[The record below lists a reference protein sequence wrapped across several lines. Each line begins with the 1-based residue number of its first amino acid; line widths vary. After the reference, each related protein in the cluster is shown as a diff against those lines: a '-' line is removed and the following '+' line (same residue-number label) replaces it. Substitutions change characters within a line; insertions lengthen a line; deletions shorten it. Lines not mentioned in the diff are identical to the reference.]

1 MAANEC
7 FDNEQ
12 IFSFDSNGALA
23 RTKSRYD
30 RSSSVLMSAKSGVKH
45 LQQKIIAIGQDTDV
59 QKGEFLDSNLASILW
74 STGNVMVEIMARIRD
89 DEMVALHDIDG
100 SNLPLLGTN
109 EMNTSLEYE
118 TKLQGLR
125 PFNQR
130 ISLPSARD
138 NLFENDSRRH
148 PRNSF
153 GHKRKLSKQKN
164 LCKDNNAHPFQSP
177 KIKKKNEFHHFTQTS

>member
-1 MAANEC
+1 LAADEC

-138 NLFENDSRRH
+138 NLFENDSSSEVF
-148 PRNSF
+148 NDVDEEE
-153 GHKRKLSKQKN
+153 LSRDRVKKASTQLIRAQK
-164 LCKDNNAHPFQSP
+164 
-177 KIKKKNEFHHFTQTS
+177 KIIKAKELVQGQ

>member
-45 LQQKIIAIGQDTDV
+45 LQQKI
-59 QKGEFLDSNLASILW
+59 EFLDSNLASILW

-138 NLFENDSRRH
+138 NLFENDSSSEVF
-148 PRNSF
+148 NDVDEEE
-153 GHKRKLSKQKN
+153 LSRDRVKKASTQIIRAQK
-164 LCKDNNAHPFQSP
+164 
-177 KIKKKNEFHHFTQTS
+177 KIIKAKELVQGQ